1 MKQQRTLTLNKD
13 NVTTNVKLG
22 DFDILQFFDVKVNH
36 GVWGIGPV
44 EEFDHTLGPVTVDI
58 TNGGI
63 GLFRDENNKVGFILV
78 ERTAYG
84 WYDYYRSSPSAPDRA
99 EAWVQKTGYHIIP
112 IDEGFNEVPKVMGFS
127 YSSTDVKRFYRV
139 FIDDEHLSE
148 GLQNGKT
155 YPGHSYNIDE
165 FHEEDVG
172 RVVYT
177 DNGNRQ
183 GFVLLTK
190 VFPGTTN
197 VEVTYYTNELTPSG
211 YGILLIDSS
220 ATEPFIRPNHD
231 INQYNGMPITDDSDG
246 GGWGDSKA
254 GPLCGPSTMTFFARY
269 PADDSDVECIYW
281 LPFNKIE
288 NYPRVMTCF
297 IKGQKVQLASGEM
310 KAIED
315 IQVGDMVAYISD
327 NGEPMTNEVLL
338 PPQKGVCSEYTL
350 YRFSNGT
357 ELKIYKSQGIWHEGD
372 QKYRNIEEFNIGD
385 KTKTINGEI
394 IELIAIEQVVSEE
407 ELEHYFLY
415 TYFGNYS
422 VNGILTCTDRAK
434 AMIALLQPENEEF
447 KKRINAADWRLL
459 KKQVQERFDRLRG
472 HFNPKL
478 ARLNGQVASE
488 KEKLAERIRSYEHLL
503 NSTDYHVIK
512 YMDGVLADDE
522 YAPVKQNRITWRQRI
537 NELEAQRTDL
547 DNFINGETER
557 YKLRYTHPMFAAV
570 PAHSI
575 ITMADGST
583 TAVEDV
589 RHTDKVATL
598 NGTTKMALE
607 PLFYN
612 VWDYH
617 KLTFSNGSVLT
628 ALVNDLGIYSLD
640 RNDYVDI
647 MSLAVG
653 EKVLLADGS
662 ATELVSVEFIED
674 HTYRSFYQIGT
685 KSGEFIANGFNLKV
699 LNDKIYETVYH
710 PENAYYAAKWD
721 ED

>member
-1 MKQQRTLTLNKD
+1 MRTLTLNKN

-22 DFDILQFFDVKVNH
+22 DFDILQFFDVKMNH
-36 GVWGIGPV
+36 DMWQDGGQVQSN
-44 EEFDHTLGPVTVDI
+44 DHVIGPVTVDI

-84 WYDYYRSSPSAPDRA
+84 WYDYMTDVDYSSGGASK
-99 EAWVQKTGYHIIP
+99 WIQKTGYHIIP
-112 IDEGFNEVPKVMGFS
+112 IDEGFNEVPKVMG
-127 YSSTDVKRFYRV
+127 YVYDTSSPDIASIEVHDV
-139 FIDDEHLSE
+139 DLSE
-148 GLQNGKT
+148 GFQNGRT
-155 YPGHSYNIDE
+155 YSGSSSYINE

-172 RVVYT
+172 KICSVANE
-177 DNGNRQ
+177 DIQ
-183 GFVLLTK
+183 GLVLLTK
-190 VFPGTTN
+190 VFPDTTKI
-197 VEVTYYTNELTPSG
+197 EVTYYTNEPTPSG

-220 ATEPFIRPNHD
+220 ATEPFIVPNHNID
-231 INQYNGMPITDDSDG
+231 YYNGMDLTIYEDYTYE
-246 GGWGDSKA
+246 WEEHKA
-254 GPLCGPSTMTFFARY
+254 APLLGPSTMTFLARY
-269 PADDSDVECIYW
+269 PANNQDVECIYW

-288 NYPRVMTCF
+288 NYPIIATCF

-315 IQVGDMVAYISD
+315 IQVGDMVSYISD
-327 NGEPMTNEVLL
+327 SGEPMANEVLL

-350 YRFSNGT
+350 YKFSNGT

-385 KTKTINGEI
+385 KTKTVAGEI
-394 IELIAIEQVVSEE
+394 IELVSIEQVNSEE

-422 VNGILTCTDRAK
+422 VNGVLTCTDRAK
-434 AMIALLQPENEEF
+434 AMVALLQPENEEF
-447 KKRINAADWRLL
+447 KKRIKAADWRLL

-512 YMDGVLADDE
+512 YMDGVLAEDE

-583 TAVEDV
+583 AAVEDV
-589 RHTDKVATL
+589 HHADKVATHS
-598 NGTTKMALE
+598 GATKMALE

-617 KLTFSNGSVLT
+617 KLTFANGSVLT

-640 RNDYVDI
+640 RNGYVDI
-647 MSLAVG
+647 MSLVIG
-653 EKVLLADGS
+653 EKVLLADGLE
-662 ATELVSVEFIED
+662 TELVSIEFIED
-674 HTYRSFYQIGT
+674 PTYHSFYQIGT
-685 KSGEFIANGFNLKV
+685 KNGEFIANGFNLKV
-699 LNDKIYETVYH
+699 LNDKVYETVYH